1 MTGKVNISPAKN
13 ACLPII
19 ASATLFDGEFL
30 LKKAPKITDV
40 VVMAQIVEFLGG
52 DYLFCEEGLKISTKN
67 IFKWECDGILCK
79 KARASFFIVGA
90 LLSRFKHAIIPFP
103 GGCNIGSRPIDIHID
118 VLRQFGAEVTFEKER
133 VLFYGGNMRSNQVK
147 LSYPSVGATVNAI
160 CSAVFLN
167 GESSIGNAAR
177 EPEIVDLCNFL
188 IECGC
193 KIDGVGKKNLTIK
206 GVNPPKNVSVDYLP
220 IKDRIEAGTFM
231 CMTAIT
237 GGDIIFSYE
246 HFAHLKEITAKLRR
260 MGVAVAY
267 KNGEMRIT
275 SDGMLKGVSAVADVY
290 PRFPT
295 DMQSIYCAVC
305 AFANGKSRVKDKV
318 FQNRFEFIKE
328 LKKMGADVTL
338 EKEGVTIRGN
348 DLVGSKV
355 FAPDL
360 RAGAALVCAGLGA
373 KGVTVIENA
382 DIVSRGYENIHK
394 KITSI
399 GGKISFIK

>member
-1 MTGKVNISPAKN
+1 MTGKVNVSPAKN
-13 ACLPII
+13 ACLPIL
-19 ASATLFDGEFL
+19 ASAVLFDGEFL

-40 VVMAQIVEFLGG
+40 MVMAQIIEFLGG

-67 IFKWECDGILCK
+67 IFKWECEGTLCK

-90 LLSRFKHAIIPFP
+90 LLSRFKRAIMPFP

-118 VLRQFGAEVTFEKER
+118 VLRQFGAKVTFENEKVFFSGE
-133 VLFYGGNMRSNQVK
+133 NMRSNKVR

-160 CSAVFLN
+160 CAAVFLN
-167 GESSIGNAAR
+167 GESVIGNVAR
-177 EPEIVDLCNFL
+177 EPEIIDLCNFL
-188 IECGC
+188 LKCGC
-193 KIDGVGKKNLTIK
+193 KIEGVGGKTLKIK
-206 GVNPPKNVSVDYLP
+206 GVNPPKRVSVEYLP
-220 IKDRIEAGTFM
+220 IRDRIEAGTFM

-246 HFAHLKEITAKLRR
+246 NFAHLKQITDKLRR
-260 MGVAVAY
+260 MRVEIAY

-275 SDGMLKGVSAVADVY
+275 SNGILKGCSAVADVY
-290 PRFPT
+290 PSFPT

-305 AFANGKSRVKDKV
+305 AFAKGKSRVKDKV
-318 FQNRFEFIKE
+318 FQDRFEFIKE

-338 EKEGVTIRGN
+338 GKEGVIIRGS

-373 KGVTVIENA
+373 RGSTVIENA
-382 DIVSRGYENIHK
+382 DIISRGYENIQK

-399 GGKISFIK
+399 GGKISLIK